1 MKPGGIGWLG
11 ARHYAALSPRHT
23 QRHLPQYTASLAT
36 AAILAALSSLATPS
50 RLAARVLSAPRG
62 DPPPSQQWQCPPLS
76 AVRLARQATRRVYSL
91 WLLLCTGDQTLYSW
105 MSVNGSGAEDL
116 FFELPCGWNRQIGT
130 HMAGWRGFWRSNR
143 CSEPCQLLH
152 GNYVNHKKILEALKQ
167 DPTGASCR
175 AVVRRFRK
183 TETLF
188 RDGTPDARMI
198 DMVGAKCCARGFSGG
213 ATAMGMAAAAAV
225 IR

>member
-1 MKPGGIGWLG
+1 M
-11 ARHYAALSPRHT
+11 
-23 QRHLPQYTASLAT
+23 
-36 AAILAALSSLATPS
+36 
-50 RLAARVLSAPRG
+50 
-62 DPPPSQQWQCPPLS
+62 PPLS
-76 AVRLARQATRRVYSL
+76 AVRLARQATGRFYSL
-91 WLLLCTGDQTLYSW
+91 WLYLLCTGDQTLYSW

-152 GNYVNHKKILEALKQ
+152 GNYVNHKKLLEALKQ
-167 DPTGASCR
+167 DPTGASSR

-213 ATAMGMAAAAAV
+213 ATAT
-225 IR
+225 IQRPRL

>member
-1 MKPGGIGWLG
+1 MRALGGRGFNGGVQLLALDKMRASRHYGQLLWKHARRQLPMKPGGIGWL
-11 ARHYAALSPRHT
+11 
-23 QRHLPQYTASLAT
+23 
-36 AAILAALSSLATPS
+36 
-50 RLAARVLSAPRG
+50 
-62 DPPPSQQWQCPPLS
+62 
-76 AVRLARQATRRVYSL
+76 
-91 WLLLCTGDQTLYSW
+91 GDQTLYSW

-152 GNYVNHKKILEALKQ
+152 GNYVNHKKLLEALKQ

-183 TETLF
+183 TEPLF

-198 DMVGAKCCARGFSGG
+198 DMVGAKCCARGFRGG
-213 ATAMGMAAAAAV
+213 AATMSAAVAAA
-225 IR
+225 R